1 MLVIRKKVINDLIT
15 KNGESNML
23 GAFAEARDFTIID
36 RQTIL
41 MINDDKM
48 MSTTISK
55 LYNEVKKVEVFNRS
69 DLKYIKISKSIMSTK
84 LTIETDTF
92 KGTFLIKHKISTLG
106 EMQKEFLHKLDLFAN
121 MFNEGQ

>member
-15 KNGESNML
+15 KHGESNMI

-41 MINDDKM
+41 MINDNKM
-48 MSTTISK
+48 ISITISK
-55 LYNEVKKVEVFNRS
+55 LYNEVKKVEVFNRR
-69 DLKYIKISKSIMSTK
+69 DIKYMKISKSIMSTK
-84 LTIETDTF
+84 LAIETDTF
-92 KGTFLIKHKISTLG
+92 KGTFLIKNKISTLG